1 MSGPRRRGRR
11 SLDDAGGRSRAGVAF
26 SASARGARPGGALL
40 EQSLHHAA
48 FSGRRPSPDPDA
60 VVFRLLCPSDRV
72 DALLG
77 ADGDALRRLRD
88 ETGANISLLDPEDDT
103 ERTVRLSSAEDGVSP
118 LCPAQVALFRAYA
131 RLAGDPPSV
140 PFRLLV
146 PQHHTAC
153 LLDRDGAVDARIREN
168 TGARVRLLPRDASA
182 HATRRR
188 NTRACDDVVEI
199 AGSPALA
206 CSAAIRAVSS
216 RLRAVAADRD
226 AAAGPTASPPAPA
239 SASEAATNP
248 ASGFHPTLPPELRP
262 APAAETEDVVVHL
275 PIPVARI
282 GGVIGRGGT
291 NIQRV
296 RSASGAR
303 VKLHDAAPRA
313 ASRLLELSGP
323 RARVAEA
330 RRMVEEIAREVETA
344 STGRMTSG
352 DAAAGI

>member
-1 MSGPRRRGRR
+1 M
-11 SLDDAGGRSRAGVAF
+11 
-26 SASARGARPGGALL
+26 
-40 EQSLHHAA
+40 
-48 FSGRRPSPDPDA
+48 
-60 VVFRLLCPSDRV
+60 VFRLLCPSDRV

-88 ETGANISLLDPEDDT
+88 ETGANIRLLDPEDDT
-103 ERTVRLSSAEDGVSP
+103 DRTVRINGPDDGVSA

-146 PQHHTAC
+146 SQHHTAC

-168 TGARVRLLPRDASA
+168 TGARVRLFPRDANDASA
-182 HATRRR
+182 NTTRRR
-188 NTRACDDVVEI
+188 NTHARDDVVEI
-199 AGSPALA
+199 AGSPALV

-226 AAAGPTASPPAPA
+226 AAAAAGPTASPPASA
-239 SASEAATNP
+239 SASAVATNS
-248 ASGFHPTLPPELRP
+248 ASGFHPPLPPALRP

-303 VKLHDAAPRA
+303 VKLHDAAPWA

-323 RARVAEA
+323 RARVDEA

-344 STGRMTSG
+344 STGEMTGG

>member
-1 MSGPRRRGRR
+1 M
-11 SLDDAGGRSRAGVAF
+11 AF

-48 FSGRRPSPDPDA
+48 FAGRLHSPDPEA

-88 ETGANISLLDPEDDT
+88 ETGANIRLLDPEDDT
-103 ERTVRLSSAEDGVSP
+103 DRTVRINGPDDGVSA

-146 PQHHTAC
+146 SQHHTAC

-168 TGARVRLLPRDASA
+168 TGARVRLFPRDANDASA
-182 HATRRR
+182 NTTRRR
-188 NTRACDDVVEI
+188 NTHARDDVVEI
-199 AGSPALA
+199 AGSPALV

-226 AAAGPTASPPAPA
+226 AAAAAGPTASPPASA
-239 SASEAATNP
+239 SASAVATNS
-248 ASGFHPTLPPELRP
+248 ASGFHPPLPPALRP

-303 VKLHDAAPRA
+303 VKLHDAAPWA

-323 RARVAEA
+323 RARVDEA

-344 STGRMTSG
+344 STGEMTGG